1 MITHKKEIYMSVDTS
16 KLWMISVQDDEDNR
30 WIRSPFN
37 GEIMMRGFINRYIND
52 KRYSELEIFTE
63 ETLDIELDVVMDKET
78 NEVKTL
84 KLREILF
91 DTRYQKISD
100 LYHKDEDFRNS
111 LYESKF
117 EVKEES
123 E

>member
-1 MITHKKEIYMSVDTS
+1 MSVDTS